1 MSHRLS
7 SIASTI
13 EVSPTFAW
21 IPTLPERYCSASSGR
36 RPCQYG
42 NG

>member
-1 MSHRLS
+1 MSQRLS

-13 EVSPTFAW
+13 DVSPTFAW
-21 IPTLPERYCSASSGR
+21 MPTDPERYCSASSGR
-36 RPCQYG
+36 RPAQYG